1 MIYLPLLS
9 WSCTYKAYS
18 HLYSSTDVAFN
29 VTIICTAMLSTTA
42 SSTIFFSWKTTASII
57 GQVKS
62 YILDPWNYFCSMGT
76 GISVRCEEL
85 LKGNGISGGTARV
98 SWCERELLIGQN
110 HILFYF
116 IFSCLFKIQNN
127 YYQRSHSW
135 VLECKLNPYW
145 SKLRLREKH
154 DVMLFSFFT

>member
-1 MIYLPLLS
+1 MS
-9 WSCTYKAYS
+9 
-18 HLYSSTDVAFN
+18 
-29 VTIICTAMLSTTA
+29 A
-42 SSTIFFSWKTTASII
+42 SLQIFLFSFSII
-57 GQVKS
+57 VCFL
-62 YILDPWNYFCSMGT
+62 YTRGT

-154 DVMLFSFFT
+154 DVILFSFFTCPLIPKTLLTQKSDSIFVHRLLRYSIFPHISGIFLFPFREKGHFGHE